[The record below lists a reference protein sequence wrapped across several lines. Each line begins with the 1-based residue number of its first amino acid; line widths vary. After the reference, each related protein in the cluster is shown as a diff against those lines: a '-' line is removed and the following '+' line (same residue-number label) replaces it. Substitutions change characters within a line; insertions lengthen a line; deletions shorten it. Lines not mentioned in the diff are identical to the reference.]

1 MRSSTQ
7 RPRAPFTWW
16 SLAVAAN
23 VLAVSAG
30 AQASVPRSFI
40 PLDSSIASAAT
51 AANLPPFSAAVTLT
65 TETTRR
71 DIIRAIAEQSGASVV
86 FEATLPGLETVVRVQ
101 FAKVPA
107 STALLRTLAGTEIR
121 AYVAPS
127 GTQIVL
133 ASTRRRATMR
143 LDGSVRSSGGP
154 VGGARIELLGTSL
167 WATTHDDGSFTLRDV
182 PSGDYEVRVRHL
194 GYRPLLRQPLQVS
207 PEGDATARFTLERD
221 VVALEEMVVTPSYFG
236 LLETRNAAQSM
247 TREQLQ
253 TVPQI
258 GEDIYRAIN
267 RLPGV
272 AASDFSARFSVRGAT
287 ADQLYV
293 TLDGLRLIEPFH
305 LKDIGSALS
314 IIDIQTL
321 GEASLSSGGSSA
333 AYGDEIGGVFEM
345 RSLDPRTERPRTALG
360 LSLTN
365 LRATS
370 QGSFGGGR
378 GGWLLSGRRG
388 FLDLAFRLA
397 SLADSLS
404 PGYDDVF
411 GKLQYDLPRDGRVAL
426 HVLHSGDDL
435 RYQDTGDSR
444 IDSRYLSNYLWLTLD
459 QPLGGRWHS
468 ATVLSAGALDW
479 RRAGQSDTRVDAS
492 AAIEIED
499 ARRLVG
505 LELRQ
510 DWSFRASE
518 WNLLSFGVDV
528 RDERATYDYTQAW
541 RSTVAAPTGPTT
553 RVDFFSVFAQ
563 PRGRTIG
570 SYVSDKVRLFDRL
583 TLEGGLRSDVTSQA
597 SEHVLS
603 PRAAAAWDIVSG
615 TTMRA
620 SWGRYAQSQQLFA
633 LPVEEGVQTF
643 EPADRSDQTEVGL
656 EQALPR
662 GIVARVNAYD
672 RTLTWN
678 RSRYVNASSAITPFP
693 EVSYDRL
700 RIPPGTGRARG
711 VELAV
716 SDGGGANVEWSAS
729 YALAEAVDHIAGR
742 DVPRATDQR
751 HTAHVDWSWHP
762 ASNAWRLAIAGTWH
776 TGTPDTPDIVLID
789 TLVNTPTQLTISS
802 KWKPGLLYSER
813 VPDYRRLDVRWTR
826 FITTSRGRASL
837 FVELYNALGAE
848 NVRGY
853 YTNVGITGHTVQL
866 VRGTRTQLPRI
877 PSAGFTWEF

>member
-1 MRSSTQ
+1 MKSSIQ
-7 RPRAPFTWW
+7 RPRVLSAW
-16 SLAVAAN
+16 LCVAAAAN
-23 VLAVSAG
+23 FLGISAG
-30 AQASVPRSFI
+30 AQASVPRSFV
-40 PLDSSIASAAT
+40 PLDSSTAGAAPPAGT
-51 AANLPPFSAAVTLT
+51 PPFSATVTLT
-65 TETTRR
+65 TEATRR
-71 DIIRAIAEQSGASVV
+71 DIIRAIAEQSGVSVV
-86 FEATLPGLETVVRVQ
+86 FEATLPGLDAVMRVQ

-107 STALLRTLAGTEIR
+107 ATALLRTLAGTELR

-133 ASTRRRATMR
+133 ASARRRVTVR
-143 LDGSVRSSGGP
+143 LDGSVQSSDGP
-154 VGGARIELLGTSL
+154 VSGARIELLGTSL
-167 WATTHDDGSFTLRDV
+167 WATTHDDGTFMLRDV
-182 PSGDYEVRVRHL
+182 PSGEYEVRVRHL

-207 PEGDATARFTLERD
+207 PDGDATARFTLERD
-221 VVALEEMVVTPSYFG
+221 AVALAEMVVTPSYFG

-293 TLDGLRLIEPFH
+293 PLDGLRLLEPFH

-321 GEASLSSGGSSA
+321 GAASLTSGGSSA
-333 AYGDEIGGVFEM
+333 AYGDELGGVFEM

-360 LSLTN
+360 VSLTN

-370 QGSFGGGR
+370 QGSFAGGR

-388 FLDLAFRLA
+388 FLDLAFRLT
-397 SLADSLS
+397 SLGDSLR
-404 PGYDDVF
+404 PRYDDVF
-411 GKLQYDLPRDGRVAL
+411 GKVQYDLPGDGRVAL

-435 RYQDTGDSR
+435 RYQDVGNSR

-459 QPLGGRWHS
+459 QPMGERWHS
-468 ATVLSAGALDW
+468 ATVLSVGALDW
-479 RRAGQSDTRVDAS
+479 RRGGQSDSRVDLGAL
-492 AAIEIED
+492 AMID
-499 ARRLVG
+499 DLRRFVG

-510 DWSFRASE
+510 DWSFRAGE
-518 WNLLSFGVDV
+518 RNLLSFGVDV
-528 RDERATYDYTQAW
+528 RDERATYDYTQTW
-541 RSTVAAPTGPTT
+541 RSIVTTPTGPTT
-553 RVDFFSVFAQ
+553 RVDFFSVFVQ

-570 SYVSDKVRLFDRL
+570 SYVSDKVRVFDRL
-583 TLEGGLRSDVTSQA
+583 TLEAGVRSDATSQP
-597 SEHVLS
+597 SEHLLS
-603 PRAAAAWDIVSG
+603 PRAAAAWDVAAG
-615 TTMRA
+615 TTVRA
-620 SWGRYAQSQQLFA
+620 SWGRYAQSQQLFS
-633 LPVEEGVQTF
+633 LPVEERARTF
-643 EPADRSDQTEVGL
+643 EAADRSDQTEVGL
-656 EQALPR
+656 EQALPS

-672 RTLTWN
+672 RTLTW
-678 RSRYVNASSAITPFP
+678 SRTRYLNASSSITPFP
-693 EVSYDRL
+693 EVAYDRL
-700 RIPPGTGRARG
+700 QIPPGTGRAHG

-716 SDGGGANVEWSAS
+716 SDGDGANVEWSAS
-729 YALAEAVDHIAGR
+729 YALAEAVDHIDGR

-762 ASNAWRLAIAGTWH
+762 ASNAWRLAVAGTWH
-776 TGTPDTPDIVLID
+776 TGTPDTPDVVQID
-789 TLVNTPTQLTISS
+789 TLVNTPTQLTIDSR
-802 KWKPGLLYSER
+802 WRPGPLYSER
-813 VPDYRRLDVRWTR
+813 VPAYRRLDVRWTR
-826 FITTSRGRASL
+826 FIATSRGRASL

-853 YTNVGITGHTVQL
+853 YTNVGISGRTVQL

>member
-1 MRSSTQ
+1 MKSSTWL
-7 RPRAPFTWW
+7 PRALPAWL
-16 SLAVAAN
+16 SLAIAAS
-23 VLAVSAG
+23 LPPVSAG
-30 AQASVPRSFI
+30 AQASLPRSFV
-40 PLDSSIASAAT
+40 PLDSSTAISSTFAT
-51 AANLPPFSAAVTLT
+51 VPPFSGAVTLT
-65 TETTRR
+65 TEATRR
-71 DIIRAIAEQSGASVV
+71 DIIRAIAEQSGVSVV
-86 FEATLPGLETVVRVQ
+86 FEATLPGLDAVMRVQ
-101 FAKVPA
+101 FVKLPA
-107 STALLRTLAGTEIR
+107 ATALLRTLAGTEIR

-133 ASTRRRATMR
+133 ASARRRVTVR
-143 LDGSVRSSGGP
+143 LDGSVRSPDGP
-154 VGGARIELLGTSL
+154 VGGARVELLGTGL
-167 WATTHDDGSFTLRDV
+167 WATTHDDGTFALRDV
-182 PSGDYEVRVRHL
+182 PSGDYEVRVRHV
-194 GYRPLLRQPLQVS
+194 GYRPLLREPLQLS
-207 PEGDATARFTLERD
+207 PDGDATVRFTLVRD

-236 LLETRNAAQSM
+236 LLETRSSAQSM

-333 AYGDEIGGVFEM
+333 AYGDELGGVFEM
-345 RSLDPRTERPRTALG
+345 RSVDPRTERPRTALG

-365 LRATS
+365 FRATS

-397 SLADSLS
+397 SLADSLR
-404 PGYDDVF
+404 PRYDDVF
-411 GKLQYDLPRDGRVAL
+411 GKIQYDLPHDGRVAL
-426 HVLHSGDDL
+426 HLLHSGDDL
-435 RYQDTGDSR
+435 RYLDVGDSR

-468 ATVLSAGALDW
+468 ATVLSLGALDW
-479 RRAGQSDTRVDAS
+479 RRAGQSDSRVDPN
-492 AAIEIED
+492 AAIDD
-499 ARRLVG
+499 ARRFVG
-505 LELRQ
+505 LEVRQ
-510 DWSFRASE
+510 DWSLRAGE
-518 WNLLSFGVDV
+518 RNLLSFGVDV
-528 RDERATYDYTQAW
+528 RDERATYDYKQTW
-541 RSTVAAPTGPTT
+541 RSTVATPAGPTT
-553 RVDFFSVFAQ
+553 RVDFFSAFVQ
-563 PRGRTIG
+563 PRGRTVG
-570 SYVSDKVRLFDRL
+570 SYVSDKVRLFDQL
-583 TLEGGLRSDVTSQA
+583 TLEAGLRSDATSQA

-603 PRAAAAWDIVSG
+603 PRAAAAWVVAPG
-615 TTMRA
+615 TTVRA

-633 LPVEEGVQTF
+633 LKVEDGARNF
-643 EPADRSDQTEVGL
+643 GPADRSEQAEVGL

-672 RTLTWN
+672 RTLAWN
-678 RSRYVNASSAITPFP
+678 RTRYVNASSGITPFP
-693 EVSYDRL
+693 EVAYDRL
-700 RIPPGTGRARG
+700 RVPPGTGRARG
-711 VELAV
+711 VELAASV
-716 SDGGGANVEWSAS
+716 ANGANVEWSAS
-729 YALAEAVDHIAGR
+729 YALAEAVDHITGL
-742 DVPRATDQR
+742 DVPRASDQR

-789 TLVNTPTQLTISS
+789 TLVNTPTQFTISS
-802 KWKPGLLYSER
+802 RWEPGLLYSQR

-826 FITTSRGRASL
+826 FITTSHGRASL

-853 YTNVGITGHTVQL
+853 YTNVRISGHTVQL
-866 VRGTRTQLPRI
+866 DRGTRTQLPRL